1 MIHRAETALFN
12 PKAIKNDMDKSRLLG
27 QLLTQSMGFF
37 RTEKVM
43 PGGGI
48 VVFIHDKPKLDD
60 SKIIWKIS
68 ADGMQV
74 STDGM
79 RTWNAGIDANGKATV
94 NLLEAIGIN
103 FDWASGG
110 TLTLGGKDNKSG
122 EMVVKNENGQDKVV
136 INNQGISLKDGA
148 ELITEKGVL
157 STFNYHSGYIQ
168 FLGGRTASIPETDS
182 IIVDQSNIQLD
193 VALPNNFT
201 PISSVLTLDTFGTC
215 IGGDNIGY
223 ARNIELLTAEY
234 DHTYVS
240 MEDEETGL
248 YGRLIQDTG
257 DFNGKVNGSNT
268 LAEKRLISGDL
279 THYLDDDGFTTFII
293 SSATC
298 LKKDDYSYIGEA
310 FANMTVMGYLNYE
323 GAF

>member
-1 MIHRAETALFN
+1 MIHRTETALFN

-37 RTEKVM
+37 RTEKVV

-157 STFNYHSGYIQ
+157 STFNYHSGDIQ
-168 FLGGRTASIPETDS
+168 FLGGRIDTISGSDP
-182 IIVDQSNIQLD
+182 IIESFIIQID

-240 MEDEETGL
+240 IEEEETGL

-268 LAEKRLISGDL
+268 LAEKRLVSGDL
-279 THYLDDDGFTTFII
+279 THYLDDDGFTTFSI

-298 LKKDDYSYIGEA
+298 PKKDDYSYIGEA

>member
-1 MIHRAETALFN
+1 MIHRTETALFN

-37 RTEKVM
+37 RTEKVV

-157 STFNYHSGYIQ
+157 STFNYHSGYMEL
-168 FLGGRTASIPETDS
+168 LGGYVEKSPGGVPPIPTDYVIHITAT
-182 IIVDQSNIQLD
+182 
-193 VALPNNFT
+193 LPDNFV
-201 PISSVLTLDTFGTC
+201 PVRAFLTLDTYGTT
-215 IGGDNIGY
+215 IHSNEIGY
-223 ARNIELLTAEY
+223 SRNISLHTTEY
-234 DHTYVS
+234 THAYNEIERITHHS
-240 MEDEETGL
+240 MGNEVYDP
-248 YGRLIQDTG
+248 G
-257 DFNGKVNGSNT
+257 DFDGTVNGSST
-268 LAEKRLISGDL
+268 LGLKKLTSGDL
-279 THYLDDDGFTTFII
+279 TQYLKEGITTFSI
-293 SSATC
+293 SSERGTNG
-298 LKKDDYSYIGEA
+298 DYSYIGEA
-310 FANMTVMGYLNYE
+310 FANITVMGYLNYE
-323 GAF
+323 GVF